1 MYVIALLLPCNNRL
15 KYPGLFTRGVFTH
28 AGPTAKQLA
37 ETNFTMTFLGQGYS
51 ATAAAA
57 LPVDAES
64 GSTTAAATTSAT
76 DTAAPDLS
84 IVCRVSGPEP
94 GYVATPFIYL
104 AVTQTVLQER
114 DTLPCATGGVF
125 SPGAALWGS
134 GILDRLRSAGVAF
147 DVISSSDSS
156 TAPAAAESSSA

>member
-1 MYVIALLLPCNNRL
+1 
-15 KYPGLFTRGVFTH
+15 
-28 AGPTAKQLA
+28 
-37 ETNFTMTFLGQGYS
+37 MTFLGQGYS
-51 ATAAAA
+51 ASAAAA
-57 LPVDAES
+57 PPVDAES
-64 GSTTAAATTSAT
+64 GSTTAAAAT
-76 DTAAPDLS
+76 ATNTAAPDLS
-84 IVCRVSGPEP
+84 LVCRVSGPEP

-114 DTLPCATGGVF
+114 DSLPCAAGGVF

-156 TAPAAAESSSA
+156 SAHAAESSSAA